1 MLCPAIQELFL
12 EWFFVCC
19 LKVIELYQF
28 LFLTS
33 ERNKYILFLLILKT
47 ENQTIPI
54 SIRRKHSLS
63 VSYILCVELL
73 VLLETQMQLIF

>member
-1 MLCPAIQELFL
+1 MLYPTIQELFL
-12 EWFFVCC
+12 EWFFVCG
-19 LKVIELYQF
+19 LKAIELYQF

-33 ERNKYILFLLILKT
+33 KRNKYILFSLILKT

-54 SIRRKHSLS
+54 SIRGKHSLS

>member
-1 MLCPAIQELFL
+1 MLCPTIQELFL
-12 EWFFVCC
+12 EWFFVCG
-19 LKVIELYQF
+19 LKAIELYQF

-33 ERNKYILFLLILKT
+33 KRNKYILFSLILKT

-54 SIRRKHSLS
+54 LRRKHSWS

>member
-1 MLCPAIQELFL
+1 MKYDRFSVYI
-12 EWFFVCC
+12 
-19 LKVIELYQF
+19 IGGIRLYQF

-33 ERNKYILFLLILKT
+33 KRNKYILFSLILKT

-54 SIRRKHSLS
+54 SIRRKHSLP